1 MDGPCEKASGDSCNE
16 ARHSMKRSRGLIA
29 RQLGQTA
36 LLKVGL
42 LAASTPT
49 SAQEVGML
57 VLEAPASIESA
68 AYGNTPYFFSDEAG
82 LLFYSPALIE
92 QSTGVATGFQRYGTE
107 GTLTTLS
114 GAGTGLG
121 GGFAAGFQYM
131 SYDTPLSFLKER
143 DLQSFTF
150 TQGEHGVT
158 EFAGSI
164 GYARTVL
171 GVHTGVALKYLQQIV
186 DSNQDQ
192 TWAADF
198 GLAKEVGR
206 TMISLTAKN
215 LGSDLKIVEHLCAAC
230 DPTELLVTHDLE
242 LPTQIVAGVSVEQ
255 FEVGEFDMILTS
267 QIMRRR
273 DGEFIPAGGVEV
285 SYWPVQGYTFRI
297 RTGLQR
303 VTEED
308 RSPFTVG
315 AAFTGDNIT
324 IEYAFQSFDERG
336 SAHRFGLRWH

>member
-1 MDGPCEKASGDSCNE
+1 MRGSRFLV
-16 ARHSMKRSRGLIA
+16 ARK
-29 RQLGQTA
+29 LGQGA
-36 LLKVGL
+36 LLKMGL
-42 LAASTPT
+42 LTASSTPAR
-49 SAQEVGML
+49 AQEVGML
-57 VLEAPASIESA
+57 VLEAPASIEA
-68 AYGNTPYFFSDEAG
+68 TAYGNTPYLFSDEAG
-82 LLFYSPALIE
+82 LLFYSPALLE
-92 QSTGVATGFQRYGTE
+92 QSSGVAAGFQRYGSE

-114 GAGTGLG
+114 GAGAGLG
-121 GGFAAGFQYM
+121 GGFAAGFQHMRYG
-131 SYDTPLSFLKER
+131 TPLSLPKER
-143 DLQSFTF
+143 DLQSLAFTR
-150 TQGEHGVT
+150 GERGIT

-171 GVHTGVALKYLQQIV
+171 GIRAGAVLKYLQQTV
-186 DSNQDQ
+186 DSYQDQ

-206 TMISLTAKN
+206 AMISLTAKN
-215 LGSDLKIVEHLCAAC
+215 FGSDLKIVEHLCAIC
-230 DPTELLVTHDLE
+230 DPSEPLVTHNLE
-242 LPTQIVAGVSVEQ
+242 LPSQIVVGASVEQ

-267 QIMRRR
+267 QVMRRR

-308 RSPFTVG
+308 RNPFTVG

-324 IEYAFQSFDERG
+324 VEYAFQSFDDRG
-336 SAHRFGLRWH
+336 RAHRFGLRWH